1 MPDLSVLHLNLW
13 KQRLGRVPESV
24 WEQTADNDLSEV
36 SGQIG
41 LLKRLRMLDLGHNQS
56 TCL

>member
-1 MPDLSVLHLNLW
+1 MLHLNLW